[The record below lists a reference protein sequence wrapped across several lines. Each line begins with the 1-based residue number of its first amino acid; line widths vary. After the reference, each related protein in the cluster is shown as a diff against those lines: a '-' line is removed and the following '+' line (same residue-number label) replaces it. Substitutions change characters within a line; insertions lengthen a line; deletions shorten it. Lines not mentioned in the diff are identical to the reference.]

1 MWSVF
6 FLFFWNRDSL
16 YFLEDSNSQIS
27 VCLCLLR
34 CVPPTPRLMES
45 LKVSKKSQINHYP
58 SMCLPLLYLKIFRSI
73 KTDLKLF
80 TRNDPD
86 HLSCCLRKNIVDSI
100 HATHHYC
107 IFTKLKPIRK
117 VWVEIVNCLL
127 VHVTSKLRIL
137 DEKPSVQKL
146 QGQRYFCD
154 ALGSRGRKE
163 MSKENLQIF

>member
-1 MWSVF
+1 MWIVF

-45 LKVSKKSQINHYP
+45 LKVSKKTQINHYP
-58 SMCLPLLYLKIFRSI
+58 SMCLPLLYLEVFRSI

-117 VWVEIVNCLL
+117 VWVEMVNCLL
-127 VHVTSKLRIL
+127 VHVTSKWRIL
-137 DEKPSVQKL
+137 DEKPSVQRL